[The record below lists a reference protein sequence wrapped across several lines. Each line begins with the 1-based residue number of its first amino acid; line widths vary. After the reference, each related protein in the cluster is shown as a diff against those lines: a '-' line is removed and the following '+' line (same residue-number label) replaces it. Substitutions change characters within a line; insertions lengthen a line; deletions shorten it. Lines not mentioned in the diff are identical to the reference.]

1 MVITILL
8 FEVLE
13 KFYLL
18 GFEDSGGF
26 NLSLRMLGKL
36 CLFRPNL

>member
-1 MVITILL
+1 MVVTFLL

-18 GFEDSGGF
+18 GFESSGGF
-26 NLSLRMLGKL
+26 ISSLRMLGKSS
-36 CLFRPNL
+36 LFRPNL